1 MTSPAEAATQAST
14 LAALQ
19 ARGAPQL
26 DPVGW
31 CHIQALARRAAAHQG
46 ATRQLLDNKLARLVA
61 ASQERVAQASS
72 AAKAALPAGA
82 AHTARHS
89 PLAELLAHIARQ
101 SAAAAAGTPPGPGG
115 AAPRAPGMVELK
127 AVRNYRST
135 WSRLKVDQRM
145 AQLQA
150 KVPGNAGPLNT
161 HKLLHEALTLM
172 RDASPQYLQQFMA
185 QVDALLWLDQAG
197 ADGEA
202 RTRR

>member
-46 ATRQLLDNKLARLVA
+46 ATRRLLDDKLARL
-61 ASQERVAQASS
+61 
-72 AAKAALPAGA
+72 
-82 AHTARHS
+82 
-89 PLAELLAHIARQ
+89 
-101 SAAAAAGTPPGPGG
+101 
-115 AAPRAPGMVELK
+115 VELK

-197 ADGEA
+197 VDGEA